1 MEGTAGGQGFE
12 GFDVGAEDADIAL
25 GEAGRGT
32 AALLEFLLAGGGPG
46 FHQDIAN
53 AELLDEAQGF
63 LARAGADGQ
72 HADHRADAEDDA
84 QSGEQGTGLLGAEV
98 GQSLADVG
106 GGEDHCCSAFM
117 ALGGAAAD
125 LLC

>member
-1 MEGTAGGQGFE
+1 MRRADSDFE
-12 GFDVGAEDADIAL
+12 GFDVGVEDADIAL

-32 AALLEFLLAGGGPG
+32 APLLEFLLAGGGPG
-46 FHQDIAN
+46 FHQDVAN

-72 HADHRADAEDDA
+72 HANHRAYAEDNA
-84 QSGEQGTGLLGAEV
+84 QSRQQGPRLLGAEV

-106 GGEDHCCSAFM
+106 RGEDHCCSAFI